1 MIDASRAVLSAAT
14 RLCVTSRTAAVI
26 RIPSSVSIAD
36 SEISAGNV
44 LPSRRRPARSIPAPI
59 GRGLGL
65 AAYLSRWAGCTPK
78 RDHVGG
84 TCAGEAPASALAAS
98 ALAASVL
105 AGDIIRKLAVG
116 ESHAVFVKDS
126 PSAIIRPVAPEGGAC
141 QRRTPENVVIEAPA
155 TEGRSILGDLGI
167 GESHVLSIEDR
178 AAVCGTVAD
187 EGSAYDGQVFLIV
200 VLDGPAEPGAVAD
213 ESIAHHHDV
222 TAHVMDGAAEDIA
235 LRPATP
241 RSAVTEAQ
249 AANRHFAG
257 VHGQDAERLGAR
269 RRTALKGG
277 PIALDGQAL
286 VDGGQRHRQHV
297 SAKRRKDHGLPGC
310 RTRDVGGQ
318 GRGIT
323 RHECD
328 AGLGHRH
335 LSAAPAGGH
344 CREDCDSQAYGFQYS
359 RAHYPAPPYAH
370 RPHVISPRGTR
381 LAPKLEPSAG
391 CGPQEYDRATHKDKA
406 GPHPAAQDN
415 HITR

>member
-1 MIDASRAVLSAAT
+1 MPPPYWPAILSESSLSV
-14 RLCVTSRTAAVI
+14 RVT
-26 RIPSSVSIAD
+26 PSS
-36 SEISAGNV
+36 
-44 LPSRRRPARSIPAPI
+44 L
-59 GRGLGL
+59 
-65 AAYLSRWAGCTPK
+65 K
-78 RDHVGG
+78 
-84 TCAGEAPASALAAS
+84 
-98 ALAASVL
+98 
-105 AGDIIRKLAVG
+105 
-116 ESHAVFVKDS
+116 S

-167 GESHVLSIEDR
+167 GESHVLIIEDRAAVIGVIVTETTFCHRGCDAAENATANQGCVPDEHAASQPPRIIGQDRSAPLAGRVLPEESPADLQHAFAVDR

-297 SAKRRKDHGLPGC
+297 SAKRRKDHGPLCAQAP
-310 RTRDVGGQ
+310 RDF
-318 GRGIT
+318 
-323 RHECD
+323 
-328 AGLGHRH
+328 
-335 LSAAPAGGH
+335 SA
-344 CREDCDSQAYGFQYS
+344 
-359 RAHYPAPPYAH
+359 
-370 RPHVISPRGTR
+370 
-381 LAPKLEPSAG
+381 
-391 CGPQEYDRATHKDKA
+391 
-406 GPHPAAQDN
+406 
-415 HITR
+415 